1 MNSNILGAVRALL
14 LLYLIGMGISLCI
27 AEQRLNQP
35 APPPPAPKVI
45 SEPSEQWTSLGTFKL
60 TAYCPCEICCGY
72 WATVRPKD
80 KNGTPIIYT
89 SSGAVAKAG
98 TTIAVDPNVIPY
110 GSKIKI
116 NDKIYIAQDSGSAI
130 TGKKI
135 DIYSD
140 NHNEALEH
148 GVKEAEVFIKEVQK

>member
-1 MNSNILGAVRALL
+1 MKSNIFGAVRALL
-14 LLYLIGMGISLCI
+14 LLYLIGTATALCI

-89 SSGAVAKAG
+89 SSGDIAKAG

-110 GSKIKI
+110 GTKIKI

-135 DIYSD
+135 DIYTTS
-140 NHNEALEH
+140 HNVALEH

>member
-1 MNSNILGAVRALL
+1 MKSNIFGAVRALL

-80 KNGTPIIYT
+80 KTGTPIIYT

-140 NHNEALEH
+140 SHNEALEH

>member
-135 DIYSD
+135 DIYTTS
-140 NHNEALEH
+140 HNVALEH
-148 GVKEAEVFIKEVQK
+148 GVKEAEVFIKR

>member
-1 MNSNILGAVRALL
+1 MKSNLFGAVRALL
-14 LLYLIGMGISLCI
+14 LLYLIGTATALCI
-27 AEQRLNQP
+27 AEQRLQ
-35 APPPPAPKVI
+35 PPPPPPSPKVI
-45 SEPSEQWTSLGTFKL
+45 SEPSEQWTSLGTFRL
-60 TAYCPCEICCGY
+60 TAYCPCEECCGY

-80 KNGTPIIYT
+80 KQGNPIIYT

-98 TTIAVDPNVIPY
+98 TTIAVDPDIIPY

-130 TGKKI
+130 TGKSI
-135 DIYSD
+135 DIYTT
-140 NHNEALEH
+140 NHNVALEH